1 MKFSG
6 AGLGR
11 SRAGTR
17 RCSPEQGRGGEEEER
32 DVVLRNRAWAE
43 KRRNER
49 TFSGSGSS
57 RGEEERDVVLRSRA
71 GAEKRRNERTFSGSW
86 SSGGEE
92 ERDVVLRRRAGAEK
106 RSYETMDRTGFTRNK
121 AELFYQRRTDSHID

>member
-57 RGEEERDVVLRSRA
+57 RGEEERDVVLR
-71 GAEKRRNERTFSGSW
+71 
-86 SSGGEE
+86 
-92 ERDVVLRRRAGAEK
+92 RRAGAEK